1 MKQNGP
7 NSEQEETLHQA
18 QIGIP
23 DGTVQWILVQVVID
37 LVCQKL
43 ETEWLVGARSQV
55 EDLQLGR
62 TTAVL
67 SSERDG
73 FVRWKRNSFAWFTHL
88 SELT

>member
-1 MKQNGP
+1 MEQNGS

-18 QIGIP
+18 QIGVP
-23 DGTVQWILVQVVID
+23 HSTVQWILVQVVID

-43 ETEWLVGARSQV
+43 ETEWLVGARRQV

-67 SSERDG
+67 GPERDG
-73 FVRWKRNSFAWFTHL
+73 FVRWKRNCYAWVTNL

>member
-1 MKQNGP
+1 MKQNGS
-7 NSEQEETLHQA
+7 NSEQEETLHQP

-43 ETEWLVGARSQV
+43 ETEWFVGARSQV

-62 TTAVL
+62 TTSVL
-67 SSERDG
+67 GPERDG
-73 FVRWKRNSFAWFTHL
+73 FVRWKRNNYAWSTHL